1 MQANNIATVR
11 KFRGLTQEQAAEMLG
26 VSIGT
31 YRNWEQ
37 GKNNPGRSS
46 LLKLRDLYRATA
58 DQLLIPG
65 CPLPGQTAIATEDNL
80 SIEETE
86 LVENYRICASE
97 AKETLLTLSR
107 PLAEGAQ
114 D

>member
-1 MQANNIATVR
+1 
-11 KFRGLTQEQAAEMLG
+11 MLG
-26 VSIGT
+26 VSTGT

-37 GKNNPGRSS
+37 GKNNPGRQN
-46 LLKLRDLYRATA
+46 LLKLRDLYRVTV

-65 CPLPGQTAIATEDNL
+65 HPLPGQTPVVSEDDL

-86 LVENYRICASE
+86 LVENYRICASVAQE
-97 AKETLLTLSR
+97 ALLTLSR
-107 PLAEGAQ
+107 LLADNAQ